1 MDRKATITSRN
12 PKARAL
18 TLLITTVVGLSL
30 CSTAYAWSYKEAA
43 APYKGITIRVLD
55 EVTPLQETMK
65 TLVPEFEKETGIKTE
80 YELLNHFDVISK
92 GQADMLSGRGH
103 YDAVMVHGLQLGP
116 LLDAGVILDITDML
130 SNTQITNP
138 ALALD
143 DLIEPPYSS
152 TSKYKGKQYGFLNW
166 NYNNVYW
173 ARNDLLSHSAEKS
186 AFKAKYGYDLA
197 PAKTMQQMR
206 DIAEFFTR
214 KKGEQLAGATLES
227 DFYGIV
233 LEGIKGGTTFPSLWF
248 NFLTNWGGGLLD
260 ANGAPAFDTPENIA
274 ALRFWANLWKYSPPG
289 QAEYSLV
296 DVPTVMGNGIAAQ
309 TIAWS
314 DFVFGIDV
322 PGKSSLHGKFV
333 YGNIPRNETFD
344 GPLTTAG
351 EPSIVIISKAS
362 KNPEA
367 VYLFLQWMVDRA
379 TQEKLLN
386 AGGGGV
392 PIRNSSWDLPVMNKP
407 GLASLAAAM
416 RESMKGS
423 YGKPKMPNFFEVY
436 DEMASIIQQIGLGQ
450 LTPEEGVKIGQ
461 EKLLKIC
468 KKCLL

>member
-1 MDRKATITSRN
+1 MDGKATITSRN

-18 TLLITTVVGLSL
+18 ALLITTVVGFSL
-30 CSTAYAWSYKEAA
+30 CSSAQAWSYKEAA
-43 APYKGITIRVLD
+43 APYKGTTIRVLD
-55 EVTPLQETMK
+55 EVTPLQEIMK

-103 YDAVMVHGLQLGP
+103 YDAVMLHSFQLGP
-116 LLDAGVILDITDML
+116 LLDADVILDITGML
-130 SNTQITNP
+130 GNAQITNP

-152 TSKYKGKQYGFLNW
+152 TSKHKGKQYGFLNW

-173 ARNDLLSHSAEKS
+173 ARNDLLSHAGEQS

-260 ANGAPAFDTPENIA
+260 ASGAPAFDTPENIA
-274 ALRFWANLWKYSPPG
+274 ALRFWADLWKYSPPG

-322 PGKSSLHGKFV
+322 PGKSALHGKFV

-344 GPLTTAG
+344 GPRTTAG
-351 EPSIVIISKAS
+351 EPSIVVISKES
-362 KNPEA
+362 KNPGA
-367 VYLFLQWMVDRA
+367 VYLFMQWMVDRV

-407 GLASLAAAM
+407 GVSSLAAAM

-436 DEMASIIQQIGLGQ
+436 DEMASIIQQVGLGQ